1 MRSPSL
7 SGIRHRG
14 WRLIEVM
21 NSRVSE
27 KRFSLLRDDSGAALP
42 SAIMVAA
49 LLGLAV
55 ISIIGLVAGGSR
67 DITDYSSVVRARN
80 AAESGMQMALNVL
93 RGNSVPITAYPPE
106 IGNSIDFRKA
116 THPQLSNQTGDGA
129 QVARLSKWIDYNFNP
144 NAGGFPD
151 RFVFN
156 GLGEDYVVGNGDAFS
171 LELSDPDDTDAG
183 LSYSMILSNAETP
196 AQFCSGV
203 TYCCKTTFNASM
215 TQQVSR
221 CTSLWSETEVKV
233 DLHSAVPVTFG
244 PEGGTS
250 ATVPL
255 MTVSVRRI
263 QAIASFDFLRFNIVF
278 QTQSPRP
285 ATRIIR
291 GRLRGVP
298 NWQSIQVVFEPY
310 VYELEGGQIKLCKSP
325 ACELFNS
332 NFTLAVPT
340 TTTTTNSHQFLVNL
354 TPMHPSRMI
363 LKSTGFGPGGARSVL
378 ESVLRKSQTGRV
390 EVLGVAEK

>member
-1 MRSPSL
+1 MKSPSL
-7 SGIRHRG
+7 SGIHQPG
-14 WRLIEVM
+14 WRHIEVM
-21 NSRVSE
+21 NSRVPE
-27 KRFSLLRDDSGAALP
+27 KFTTSLRNDSGAALP

-67 DITDYSSVVRARN
+67 DIADYSSVVRARN

-93 RGNSVPITAYPPE
+93 RGNSVPIAAYPAE

-116 THPQLSNQTGDGA
+116 THPQLSNRTGDDA
-129 QVARLSKWIDYNFNP
+129 QFARLSNWVDYNFTP
-144 NAGGFPD
+144 TAGGFPD

-156 GLGEDYVVGNGDAFS
+156 GFGDDYVAANGDAFS

-183 LSYSMILSNAETP
+183 LSYSMSLSNAETP

-203 TYCCKTTFNASM
+203 SYCCKTTFNASM

-233 DLHSAVPVTFG
+233 DLHSATPVSFTSASDA
-244 PEGGTS
+244 S

-263 QAIASFDFLRFNIVF
+263 QNVASFDFLRFNIVF

-340 TTTTTNSHQFLVNL
+340 STATTNSHQFLVNL

-378 ESVLRKSQTGRV
+378 ESVLRRSQTGKI
-390 EVLGVAEK
+390 EVLGIAEK